1 MSNLF
6 QRLQI
11 QAFRAGITPRTKESR
26 EWFREKARN
35 LRSINRQELM
45 KEDPLKRRAQL
56 KTGRDMIGTMQMFFY
71 DPKTKDTLPYYDKFP
86 LIIVVGPAEGGFYG
100 LNLHY
105 LPPVLRAKFLDA
117 LMDLQS
123 SKTSE
128 SARFLITYRKLQ
140 SVSKLRYF
148 KPCFKHYL
156 NAHVKSKFS
165 EVPAPEWEIATF
177 LPTAQFRKRNSAKV
191 FYDSRQMIRER

>member
-45 KEDPLKRRAQL
+45 KEDPLKRRARL
-56 KTGRDMIGTMQMFFY
+56 KTGRDVIGTMQMFFY

-156 NAHVKSKFS
+156 NAHVKSRFAR
-165 EVPAPEWEIATF
+165 VPAPEWEIATF
-177 LPTAQFRKRNSAKV
+177 LPTADWQKSSGNKV
-191 FYDSRQMIRER
+191 YKDSRNMIR